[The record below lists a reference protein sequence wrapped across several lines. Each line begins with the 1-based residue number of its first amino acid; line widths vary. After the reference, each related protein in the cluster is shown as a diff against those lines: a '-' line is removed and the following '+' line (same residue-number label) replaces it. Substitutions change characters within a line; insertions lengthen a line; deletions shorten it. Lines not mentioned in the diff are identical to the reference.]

1 MARLRVEVDG
11 TVRSLERDD
20 VVAWAAVAEAAD
32 AGDQLERAA
41 RAYVTAHP
49 RPAPDAQ
56 GAVNVP
62 ARQRMALLRRL
73 ASGPATRLELLATMR
88 AAAGY
93 VGGDDWRNR
102 LDELRG
108 RGKRGGG
115 HAPLPIEHDEHA
127 DTYRLTEPFPVLTD
141 RDREVLGRLKATL
154 ADAGDHAPLALLDAL
169 APGVAEVR
177 DDPPQA
183 QAPPSSSS
191 NASQR
196 SSPRTA
202 ESSRR

>member
-1 MARLRVEVDG
+1 MARVRVEVEG
-11 TVRSLERDD
+11 TVRSVERDD
-20 VVAWAAVAEAAD
+20 VVAWSGLSPEAAGSRTELD
-32 AGDQLERAA
+32 AAAA
-41 RAYVTAHP
+41 RYVAAHP

-56 GAVNVP
+56 GGVNVP

-73 ASGPATRLELLATMR
+73 AAGPATRLELLATMR
-88 AAAGY
+88 ASVGY

-115 HAPLPIEHDEHA
+115 HPALPIDHDA
-127 DTYRLTEPFPVLTD
+127 ATDSYRLTEPFPTLPA
-141 RDREVLGRLKATL
+141 RDRATLGRLKAAV
-154 ADAGDHAPLALLDAL
+154 ADAGDERARALLDAL
-169 APGVAEVR
+169 APGVEEVR
-177 DDPPQA
+177 DDDGQT
-183 QAPPSSSS
+183 SSS

-202 ESSRR
+202 ASNRR

>member
-20 VVAWAAVAEAAD
+20 VLAWAGLDPDATDPEDVRRAAEA
-32 AGDQLERAA
+32 
-41 RAYVTAHP
+41 YVRAHP
-49 RPAPDAQ
+49 RPEPDAQ
-56 GAVNVP
+56 GGVNVP

-73 ASGPATRLELLATMR
+73 AAGPATRTELLAAMR
-88 AAAGY
+88 AAAGH

-115 HAPLPIEHDEHA
+115 HAPLPIVVDEET
-127 DTYRLTEPFPVLTD
+127 DTYRLTEPFPTLSAH
-141 RDREVLGRLKATL
+141 DRETVGRLKATL
-154 ADAGDHAPLALLDAL
+154 ADHGQDAARVLLDAL
-169 APGVAEVR
+169 LPGLPEVR
-177 DDPPQA
+177 DQA
-183 QAPPSSSS
+183 STSSS

-196 SSPRTA
+196 PSPRTA
-202 ESSRR
+202 ASNLR

>member
-20 VVAWAAVAEAAD
+20 VLAWAGLDPGAAGPGD
-32 AGDQLERAA
+32 VGRAGE
-41 RAYVTAHP
+41 AYVRAHP
-49 RPAPDAQ
+49 RPGPDAQ
-56 GAVNVP
+56 GGVNVP

-73 ASGPATRLELLATMR
+73 AAGPATRTDLLAAMR
-88 AAAGY
+88 TSAGY

-115 HAPLPIEHDEHA
+115 HAPLPIAVDEET
-127 DTYRLTEPFPVLTD
+127 DTYRLTEPFPTLSA
-141 RDREVLGRLKATL
+141 RDRETVGRLKAALTDGGE
-154 ADAGDHAPLALLDAL
+154 DAALVLLDAL
-169 APGVAEVR
+169 LPGIAEVR
-177 DDPPQA
+177 D
-183 QAPPSSSS
+183 QAPTSSS

-196 SSPRTA
+196 PSPRTA
-202 ESSRR
+202 ASNLR

>member
-1 MARLRVEVDG
+1 MARLRVEVEG
-11 TVRSLERDD
+11 AVRSLDRDD
-20 VVAWAAVAEAAD
+20 VIAWAGLDERTAD
-32 AGDQLERAA
+32 RDEELARSA

-49 RPAPDAQ
+49 RPAADAQ
-56 GAVNVP
+56 GGVNVP

-73 ASGPATRLELLATMR
+73 ASGPATRRELLATMR

-115 HAPLPIEHDEHA
+115 HAPLPIEHDEAA
-127 DTYRLTEPFPVLTD
+127 DTYRLTEPFPTLSGP
-141 RDREVLGRLKATL
+141 DREVLGRLKATV
-154 ADAGDHAPLALLDAL
+154 ADAGDHAAGALLDAI
-169 APGVAEVR
+169 APGVDEVR
-177 DDPPQA
+177 DGPEAGQT
-183 QAPPSSSS
+183 SSS

-202 ESSRR
+202 ESRRR

>member
-1 MARLRVEVDG
+1 MARLRIEVDG
-11 TVRSLERDD
+11 TARSLDRDD
-20 VVAWAAVAEAAD
+20 VLAWAGLGPDAADDPAATRDAAEAYV
-32 AGDQLERAA
+32 RAN
-41 RAYVTAHP
+41 P

-56 GAVNVP
+56 GGVNVP

-73 ASGPATRLELLATMR
+73 AAGPATRAELLATMR

-115 HAPLPIEHDEHA
+115 HVPLPITVDA
-127 DTYRLTEPFPVLTD
+127 DTDVHRLTEPFPALADVD
-141 RDREVLGRLKATL
+141 RRTAGRVKAL
-154 ADAGDHAPLALLDAL
+154 VADAGDEAARVLLDAL
-169 APGVAEVR
+169 LPGIEAVRPDVAE
-177 DDPPQA
+177 DQE
-183 QAPPSSSS
+183 PSSS
-191 NASQR
+191 ASQR

-202 ESSRR
+202 DSSRR